1 MHIPDFIAIFLSSVP
16 LVFLWDMALGK
27 YGTSPNRSESIIE
40 TRSSMRRHTVSLTLY
55 FLRQD
60 FSVYFWLSWN
70 SEMCLPLPSEY

>member
-1 MHIPDFIAIFLSSVP
+1 MHIPDFIARFLSSVP
-16 LVFLWDMALGK
+16 LAFLWDMALGE
-27 YGTSPNRSESIIE
+27 YGASPNRSEPVTE
-40 TRSSMRRHTVSLTLY
+40 ARSSMRRRTGSLTLY